1 MLVFLIEILMKTKM
15 LINNEY
21 SSAAVNQTPTALDWG
36 KNGLICYGAAN
47 AVAIVKPDVSCV
59 AKFLI

>member
-1 MLVFLIEILMKTKM
+1 MLVFSIEILMKTKM

-36 KNGLICYGAAN
+36 KNGLICYGASN
-47 AVAIVKPDVSCV
+47 AVAIVNPAVS
-59 AKFLI
+59 